1 MNDILINVIGAIVT
15 LVLIPL
21 IGFGGKALVNLI
33 NEKVKNEKLKKC
45 LTTATEIVGKSVDT
59 IAQTYVNEL
68 KAAGSFTPDSQ
79 QAAFGKALENAKALI
94 SDEAKQIIQ
103 TVHSDFDKWLAT
115 LIEAHIHNTKIK

>member
-45 LTTATEIVGKSVDT
+45 LTTATEIVG
-59 IAQTYVNEL
+59 
-68 KAAGSFTPDSQ
+68 
-79 QAAFGKALENAKALI
+79 
-94 SDEAKQIIQ
+94 
-103 TVHSDFDKWLAT
+103 
-115 LIEAHIHNTKIK
+115 